1 MQDLLKEIF
10 EELNINNELTDEDIN
25 LIAKEKGE

>member
-25 LIAKEKGE
+25 LIAKQKGE